1 MFTTFS
7 YDFVEMT
14 AASSEIFTLAQR
26 DVNLPQLTAFVIK
39 LTDSSLQSLQDS
51 VRTCN
56 GYAGSSSKS
65 GSIEFQPDD
74 CRISF
79 GPDAQAFKFTLS
91 KVQDASSKGP
101 QDAIEQCRDGGEW
114 IKLGAVR
121 HRIKVLATDDSYHNI
136 KKKALRAEEEAKK
149 SALKVLKQPKEGVS
163 KASEKIWN
171 KVQDAMNASSKKGS
185 VTSASS
191 SFQSSGSSQLVS
203 PPRSNGHQ
211 RHQLSSSTS
220 SSLPT
225 KSRFDITKKSVR
237 ERIIHH
243 LIIRPSTASGMLNR
257 LLKEGLSDVDRQQ
270 FEATFNSV
278 AQVRGGKSQSS
289 TAGSGCVYDLQ
300 PQCFS
305 EVSCDWPFYTNY
317 ERQLVRRELNNG
329 AQSSRGRNAYV
340 IDDIIPKKE
349 SSRRSV
355 ISDVSS
361 SARIPP
367 KEQSFSA
374 GKKTTN
380 GYPELTTHHRQAN
393 PHSAS
398 TTLQSR
404 KRPADV
410 DSQMPK
416 PKKPPPIEQHV
427 AVTSNGYGHCSSE
440 MGVSNHDSNG
450 SPPSNC
456 SFWKDFPSIDSD
468 EQRRRYK
475 QAFDNDYPEYISC
488 YEQLNQFYEEI
499 AIMVN
504 QLKQYDKN
512 SDEYSQLERDICS
525 KYHRWEEDKTIDEVR
540 NRHYQL
546 RLKLAVLK
554 ARVQDYD
561 DRKAIPMASRPPR
574 LPLPGSS
581 RGVTPRLPNSMPTRA
596 RPLPNLAKA
605 GQRQTP
611 NVAQSLGSSSSAA
624 AAASRTKTL
633 TRANNN
639 NNASPK
645 AALPDNPRGSARGGN
660 RFRGNM
666 KSRLMTSEGI
676 FSEGFTNELEI
687 KSASDVDHYGEVVVE
702 ESFKK
707 EIPDETDEEALE
719 KLFYKENSEKLP
731 TNFVTLLSSPVFV
744 QLPCAIANVAQ
755 RMLDCVPLKEGNA
768 NSVENDLEKG
778 RETHV
783 LEKFPEGHLGKLQ
796 LHKSGK
802 VTLKLNSAHSL
813 PLLMPV
819 QINSDNFVEKLVC
832 LHLNDNE
839 PNGGTMDWLG
849 TVKSRWIF
857 RIQPEFFLHT
867 ESVKPLLL
875 SFMQVAMKVVDF
887 SRMNIS
893 KKLLYG
899 ITGNARHVE
908 LRKSGCV
915 YGLNFSP
922 ARFNNRNVM
931 SKFTAYQSVFV
942 KGLFTGSSQRYA
954 HTDVTFPDFDEYR
967 RDSTKDIKLRNE
979 DTDVPRKMFSYLSLG
994 VGTAA
999 TLYCTKTVALQ
1010 VISYKG
1016 PPFSEEAGAVAE
1028 INLNLVPEGKNST
1041 FLWRGKP
1048 VFVRHRTA
1056 KEINVESQ
1064 VDISK
1069 LRDPEHD
1076 HQRVQKPEWLIVLA
1090 PCTHLGCVPIPY
1102 AGDYKGYFCP
1112 CHGSHYDASG
1122 RIRRGPAPRNLEVP
1136 HYVFKDENTVLI
1148 GKTHLTNTAVS
1159 NDLCKQEGGSIS
1171 IFGEGADFVV
1181 TAVLAVFWFI
1191 ASCAWAS
1198 GVNVIKGLTDFSLIK
1213 NMFVNS
1219 VNPCKDKESCHF
1231 TPHWNYAAL
1240 NVSLI
1245 AGFACFF
1252 LFASNLW
1259 FIWKETEWFKSRQTP
1274 NVASGQTAGGYPA
1287 AADVLPR

>member
-1 MFTTFS
+1 
-7 YDFVEMT
+7 MT
-14 AASSEIFTLAQR
+14 AASSEIFPLAQR
-26 DVNLPQLTAFVIK
+26 DVNLPQLTAFIIK

-51 VRTCN
+51 VRTCS
-56 GYAGSSSKS
+56 GYAGSSSKF

-101 QDAIEQCRDGGEW
+101 QDAIEQCRDGSEW

-220 SSLPT
+220 SSIPT

-349 SSRRSV
+349 SSRVRPVTGSSSSSKLAKAKAAAVSSSSAGVEHSLQEHHHQSCRDLDKEKSTPNKQRSV

-416 PKKPPPIEQHV
+416 SKKPPPIEQHV

-475 QAFDNDYPEYISC
+475 QAFDNDYPEYMSC

-512 SDEYSQLERDICS
+512 SDEYSQLERDICN

-581 RGVTPRLPNSMPTRA
+581 RGVAPRLQNSMPTRA

-611 NVAQSLGSSSSAA
+611 NVAQSLVSSSSSIAA

-633 TRANNN
+633 ARANNNN

-645 AALPDNPRGSARGGN
+645 AALPDNSRGSARGGS

-666 KSRLMTSEGI
+666 KSRLMASEGI

-719 KLFYKENSEKLP
+719 KLFYKENVIADIYFKIVKQFLIFFLLQSEKLP
-731 TNFVTLLSSPVFV
+731 TNFVTLLSENSISEEQQKKQAVRNVFFADQNCSPVFV

-755 RMLDCVPLKEGNA
+755 RMLDCVPLKEDNA
-768 NSVENDLEKG
+768 NSVENNLEKG

-813 PLLMPV
+813 PLPMPV

-849 TVKSRWIF
+849 TVKSRWIV

-875 SFMQVAMKVVDF
+875 SFMQVAMKAVDF

-915 YGLNFSP
+915 YGLNFSL

-1148 GKTHLTNTAVS
+1148 GKT
-1159 NDLCKQEGGSIS
+1159 Q
-1171 IFGEGADFVV
+1171 
-1181 TAVLAVFWFI
+1181 
-1191 ASCAWAS
+1191 
-1198 GVNVIKGLTDFSLIK
+1198 
-1213 NMFVNS
+1213 
-1219 VNPCKDKESCHF
+1219 
-1231 TPHWNYAAL
+1231 
-1240 NVSLI
+1240 
-1245 AGFACFF
+1245 
-1252 LFASNLW
+1252 
-1259 FIWKETEWFKSRQTP
+1259 
-1274 NVASGQTAGGYPA
+1274 
-1287 AADVLPR
+1287 

>member
-1 MFTTFS
+1 
-7 YDFVEMT
+7 MT
-14 AASSEIFTLAQR
+14 AASSEIFPLAQR
-26 DVNLPQLTAFVIK
+26 DVNLPQLTAFIIK

-51 VRTCN
+51 VRTCS
-56 GYAGSSSKS
+56 GYAGSSSKF

-101 QDAIEQCRDGGEW
+101 QDAIEQCRDGSQW

-220 SSLPT
+220 SSIPT

-243 LIIRPSTASGMLNR
+243 LIIRPSTANGMLNR

-349 SSRRSV
+349 SSRVRPVTGSSSSSKLAKAKAAAVSSSSSSSAGVEHSLQEHHHQSCRDLDKEKSTPNKQRSV

-416 PKKPPPIEQHV
+416 SKKPPPIEQHV

-512 SDEYSQLERDICS
+512 SDEYSQLERDICN

-561 DRKAIPMASRPPR
+561 DR
-574 LPLPGSS
+574 
-581 RGVTPRLPNSMPTRA
+581 
-596 RPLPNLAKA
+596 
-605 GQRQTP
+605 
-611 NVAQSLGSSSSAA
+611 
-624 AAASRTKTL
+624 
-633 TRANNN
+633 
-639 NNASPK
+639 
-645 AALPDNPRGSARGGN
+645 
-660 RFRGNM
+660 
-666 KSRLMTSEGI
+666 
-676 FSEGFTNELEI
+676 
-687 KSASDVDHYGEVVVE
+687 
-702 ESFKK
+702 
-707 EIPDETDEEALE
+707 
-719 KLFYKENSEKLP
+719 
-731 TNFVTLLSSPVFV
+731 
-744 QLPCAIANVAQ
+744 
-755 RMLDCVPLKEGNA
+755 
-768 NSVENDLEKG
+768 
-778 RETHV
+778 
-783 LEKFPEGHLGKLQ
+783 
-796 LHKSGK
+796 
-802 VTLKLNSAHSL
+802 
-813 PLLMPV
+813 
-819 QINSDNFVEKLVC
+819 
-832 LHLNDNE
+832 
-839 PNGGTMDWLG
+839 
-849 TVKSRWIF
+849 
-857 RIQPEFFLHT
+857 
-867 ESVKPLLL
+867 
-875 SFMQVAMKVVDF
+875 
-887 SRMNIS
+887 
-893 KKLLYG
+893 
-899 ITGNARHVE
+899 
-908 LRKSGCV
+908 
-915 YGLNFSP
+915 
-922 ARFNNRNVM
+922 
-931 SKFTAYQSVFV
+931 QSV
-942 KGLFTGSSQRYA
+942 
-954 HTDVTFPDFDEYR
+954 
-967 RDSTKDIKLRNE
+967 
-979 DTDVPRKMFSYLSLG
+979 
-994 VGTAA
+994 
-999 TLYCTKTVALQ
+999 
-1010 VISYKG
+1010 
-1016 PPFSEEAGAVAE
+1016 
-1028 INLNLVPEGKNST
+1028 
-1041 FLWRGKP
+1041 
-1048 VFVRHRTA
+1048 
-1056 KEINVESQ
+1056 
-1064 VDISK
+1064 
-1069 LRDPEHD
+1069 
-1076 HQRVQKPEWLIVLA
+1076 
-1090 PCTHLGCVPIPY
+1090 
-1102 AGDYKGYFCP
+1102 
-1112 CHGSHYDASG
+1112 
-1122 RIRRGPAPRNLEVP
+1122 
-1136 HYVFKDENTVLI
+1136 
-1148 GKTHLTNTAVS
+1148 
-1159 NDLCKQEGGSIS
+1159 
-1171 IFGEGADFVV
+1171 
-1181 TAVLAVFWFI
+1181 
-1191 ASCAWAS
+1191 
-1198 GVNVIKGLTDFSLIK
+1198 
-1213 NMFVNS
+1213 
-1219 VNPCKDKESCHF
+1219 
-1231 TPHWNYAAL
+1231 
-1240 NVSLI
+1240 
-1245 AGFACFF
+1245 
-1252 LFASNLW
+1252 
-1259 FIWKETEWFKSRQTP
+1259 
-1274 NVASGQTAGGYPA
+1274 
-1287 AADVLPR
+1287 

>member
-1 MFTTFS
+1 
-7 YDFVEMT
+7 MT
-14 AASSEIFTLAQR
+14 AASSEIFPLAQR
-26 DVNLPQLTAFVIK
+26 DVNLPQLTAFIIK

-56 GYAGSSSKS
+56 GYAGSSSKF

-101 QDAIEQCRDGGEW
+101 QDAIEQCRDGSEW

-243 LIIRPSTASGMLNR
+243 LIIRPSTANGMLNR

-349 SSRRSV
+349 SSRVRPVTGSSSSSKLAKAKAAAVSASSAGVEHSLQEHHHQSCRDLDKEKSTPNKQRSV

-416 PKKPPPIEQHV
+416 SKKPPPIEQHV

-581 RGVTPRLPNSMPTRA
+581 RGVAPRLPNSMPTRA

-611 NVAQSLGSSSSAA
+611 NVAQSL
-624 AAASRTKTL
+624 
-633 TRANNN
+633 
-639 NNASPK
+639 
-645 AALPDNPRGSARGGN
+645 AALPDNPRGSARGGS

-676 FSEGFTNELEI
+676 FSEGFTNELEM

-731 TNFVTLLSSPVFV
+731 TNFVTLLSENSISEEQQKKQAVRNVFFADQNCSPVFV

-755 RMLDCVPLKEGNA
+755 RMLDCVPLKEDNA

-899 ITGNARHVE
+899 ITGNARNVE

-1016 PPFSEEAGAVAE
+1016 PPFSEEAGAVTE

-1148 GKTHLTNTAVS
+1148 GKTH
-1159 NDLCKQEGGSIS
+1159 
-1171 IFGEGADFVV
+1171 
-1181 TAVLAVFWFI
+1181 I
-1191 ASCAWAS
+1191 A
-1198 GVNVIKGLTDFSLIK
+1198 
-1213 NMFVNS
+1213 
-1219 VNPCKDKESCHF
+1219 
-1231 TPHWNYAAL
+1231 
-1240 NVSLI
+1240 
-1245 AGFACFF
+1245 
-1252 LFASNLW
+1252 
-1259 FIWKETEWFKSRQTP
+1259 
-1274 NVASGQTAGGYPA
+1274 
-1287 AADVLPR
+1287 

>member
-349 SSRRSV
+349 SSRVRPVTGSSSSSKLAKAKAAAVSSSSSSSAGVEHSLQEHHHQSCRDLDKEKSTPNKQRSV

-561 DRKAIPMASRPPR
+561 DRQSLRIGKAIPMASRPPR

-731 TNFVTLLSSPVFV
+731 TNFVTLLSENGISEEQQKKQAIRNVHLYLCNFHA
-744 QLPCAIANVAQ
+744 QLRTSHKECLIA
-755 RMLDCVPLKEGNA
+755 
-768 NSVENDLEKG
+768 
-778 RETHV
+778 ETHV

-1148 GKTHLTNTAVS
+1148 GKT
-1159 NDLCKQEGGSIS
+1159 QY
-1171 IFGEGADFVV
+1171 
-1181 TAVLAVFWFI
+1181 I
-1191 ASCAWAS
+1191 A
-1198 GVNVIKGLTDFSLIK
+1198 
-1213 NMFVNS
+1213 
-1219 VNPCKDKESCHF
+1219 
-1231 TPHWNYAAL
+1231 
-1240 NVSLI
+1240 
-1245 AGFACFF
+1245 
-1252 LFASNLW
+1252 
-1259 FIWKETEWFKSRQTP
+1259 
-1274 NVASGQTAGGYPA
+1274 
-1287 AADVLPR
+1287 